1 MVRNSIEDYAAV
13 FGPLVTM
20 IEYAFI
26 VSHGTKESIIIRF
39 ITLGNDYFNPSSQ
52 VIERPIFEDVCRI
65 TVPGRPLRSYLYC
78 PQRPQWPI
86 F

>member
-1 MVRNSIEDYAAV
+1 MRMIWHLYTFQYFHLVLNRPYAHNSKIQQMVRNSIEDYAAV

-39 ITLGNDYFNPSSQ
+39 ITLGND
-52 VIERPIFEDVCRI
+52 
-65 TVPGRPLRSYLYC
+65 
-78 PQRPQWPI
+78 
-86 F
+86 

>member
-39 ITLGNDYFNPSSQ
+39 ITLGND
-52 VIERPIFEDVCRI
+52 
-65 TVPGRPLRSYLYC
+65 
-78 PQRPQWPI
+78 
-86 F
+86 

>member
-1 MVRNSIEDYAAV
+1 MVRNSIEDYTTV
-13 FGPLVTM
+13 FWPLVTV

-26 VSHGTKESIIIRF
+26 ISHGTKESIIIRF

-52 VIERPIFEDVCRI
+52 VIERLIFEDVCRI
-65 TVPGRPLRSYLYC
+65 TVPGQPPWSHLYC